1 MYIKLLSYLLKHKG
15 IAYLL
20 TLFIIL
26 LAYRYAPITLG
37 EDLPYR
43 DAIGVD
49 AIPNLGENQQ
59 IVSVE
64 WPGHNPQ
71 EIEDQIT
78 YPLSASLLG
87 VKGVSSV
94 RTVSMYGLSSVY
106 VIFEDQMDFYESRS
120 RLLEKI
126 ASLEPNLLPENLSA
140 SLGPDATGLGQVYWY
155 TISSDSLNLHE
166 LRTLQDYYI
175 KPSLSALSGVAEVSS
190 IGGFEKEY
198 LIQIDPQKLNQ
209 YKLNYDQIEKALKNN
224 NLESSAQTIELN
236 RIEYL
241 IRSKGYI
248 ENLDEF
254 RSIPIVNR
262 DNTPVYLKDIAK
274 VILAPKAR
282 RGLLDKSGREAVGGV
297 VVARFGENPAEVID
311 LVKRRVGELELTYQV
326 DIESF
331 YDRSNLIQ
339 ETLSTLWEALSL
351 ELLITILVIL
361 LILRSFKSSVLIS
374 AMLPMAVLLVFS
386 GMHLLDIEANIVA
399 LSGIAIAIG
408 TMVDMGIVMVENI
421 ARYRKE
427 HPTVSVEESVLA
439 ASSEVSPAILTALL
453 TTLVSFI
460 PVFALQGVEGK
471 LFSPLAWT
479 KTLALIS
486 AYLISVLLIPV
497 YASILFKKAKTVS
510 RFKWSNFLFIPVLIL
525 LAYYWSPLGPGT
537 LRIWNVLAVLIA
549 VLPILGLI
557 SLLLKFY
564 EPILRWVLGHKWMFI
579 AFPLVL
585 FVFSG
590 LIFVKLPRAFMPTLN
605 EGSFLLM
612 PTTLPNSSIE
622 ENKKY
627 LSALDQAVAS
637 IPEVISVVGKAGRV
651 NSALDPAPLSMF
663 EVVVLYMPEFD
674 NNGERNW
681 RDHIESSDDI
691 WGEIVEKSNFPGL
704 TSAPKLQP
712 IQTRLLMLQTG
723 MRAPLGMK
731 IRAASLEELNKVSQE
746 FEGILNQVDGVKSG
760 TVYADKILGKPY
772 LNVNPK
778 RNALAQYGLN
788 VSDLQKAVQI
798 AISGKLISTSYEGRE
813 RFGIRMRYPIEY
825 RDNLAAIL
833 KEVYVINSVTN
844 QSIPLEEVAE
854 VNYEPGPQM
863 IKGEDG
869 FLVNYLV
876 FDSDTTLDND
886 QLIENIALELDR
898 QSAHK
903 DYEFSGDYVN
913 QQRAQRALQVLLP
926 LVLLIILAI
935 LMIQFKSLGTSLMI
949 FTSIFTAICGGF
961 LALYFYDGIALT
973 VAVWVGFIALFGIA
987 TDDGVL
993 MATYLD
999 GVFKNEK
1006 ANSREEVQDLVVK
1019 AGLKRI
1025 RPCLMTTAT
1034 TLIALLPVLTA
1045 TGKGSEIMIPMAIP
1059 TFGGMLVSLISL
1071 FLLPMLYSWRAENNL
1086 KKN

>member
-26 LAYRYAPITLG
+26 LAYRYAPIRLG
-37 EDLPYR
+37 EDLPFR

-78 YPLSASLLG
+78 YPLSSAVLG
-87 VKGVSSV
+87 VKGVGSV

-106 VIFEDQMDFYESRS
+106 VIFDDQMDFYESRS

-126 ASLEPNLLPENLSA
+126 ASLDPNLLPKNLTA

-155 TISSDSLNLHE
+155 TISSDSLSLHE
-166 LRTLQDYYI
+166 LRTLQDYYV
-175 KPSLSALSGVAEVSS
+175 KPSLSAVSGVAEVSS
-190 IGGFEKEY
+190 IGGYEKEY
-198 LIQIDPQKLNQ
+198 LIQIDPQKLSQ
-209 YKLNYDQIEKALKNN
+209 YKLTYHQIENAIKEN

-241 IRSKGYI
+241 IRSKGYL
-248 ENLDEF
+248 ENLEAF
-254 RSIPIVNR
+254 RNVPIAKR
-262 DNTPVYLKDIAK
+262 DNTPIYLKDIAK
-274 VILAPKAR
+274 ISLAPKAR
-282 RGLLDKSGREAVGGV
+282 RGLLDDGGREAVGGV
-297 VVARFGENPAEVID
+297 VVARFGENPSEIID
-311 LVKRRVGELELTYQV
+311 RVKKKVQELELTYQV
-326 DIESF
+326 EISPF
-331 YDRSNLIQ
+331 YDRSNLIK
-339 ETLSTLWEALSL
+339 ETLATLWEALSL

-361 LILRSFKSSVLIS
+361 LILRSFKSSMLIS

-427 HPTVSVEESVLA
+427 HPSTPIEDSVLQ

-479 KTLALIS
+479 KTLALVS
-486 AYLISVLLIPV
+486 AYIISVLLIPV
-497 YASILFKKAKTVS
+497 YASILFKKVKGYS
-510 RFKWSNFLFIPVLIL
+510 QFKWSNYLFIPVLIL

-537 LRIWNVLAVLIA
+537 LKIWNILTVLFAVI
-549 VLPILGLI
+549 PILILI
-557 SLLLKFY
+557 LLLLKFY
-564 EPILRWVLGHKWMFI
+564 EPILRWVLKRKYVLI
-579 AFPLVL
+579 LFPLFL
-585 FVFSG
+585 FIISS
-590 LIFVKLPRAFMPTLN
+590 LIFNKLPRAFMPTLN

-612 PTTLPNSSIE
+612 PTTLPNSSVE

-663 EVVVLYMPEFD
+663 EVVVLYKPEYNQD
-674 NNGERNW
+674 GERNW
-681 RDHIESSDDI
+681 RDHIRSSDDI
-691 WGEIVEKSNFPGL
+691 WTEIIKRSDFPGL

-723 MRAPLGMK
+723 MRAPMGIK
-731 IRAASLEELNKVSQE
+731 IRASSLTVLNEVSQE
-746 FEGILNQVDGVKSG
+746 FEGIINKVEGVKPG

-772 LNVNPK
+772 LNINPK
-778 RNALAQYGLN
+778 RNSLAQYGLSVN
-788 VSDLQKAVQI
+788 DVQQAVQI

-825 RDNLAAIL
+825 RDNLAAL
-833 KEVYVINSVTN
+833 LNEVYVINSETK
-844 QSIPLEEVAE
+844 QSVPLEEVAE
-854 VNYEPGPQM
+854 INYEPGPQM

-876 FDSDTTLDND
+876 FDTDNTLEND
-886 QLIENIALELDR
+886 QLIQKISLALSNNSLHR
-898 QSAHK
+898 

-913 QQRAQRALQVLLP
+913 QQRAQNALRVLLP

-935 LMIQFKSLGTSLMI
+935 LMIQFKSLGTSFMI
-949 FTSIFTAICGGF
+949 FTSIFTALCGGF
-961 LALYFYDGIALT
+961 LALYLYDGIALT

-999 GVFKNEK
+999 GTFRKNK
-1006 ANSREEVQDLVVK
+1006 AKSKKEIQDLVVQ

-1059 TFGGMLVSLISL
+1059 IFGGMLVSLISL
-1071 FLLPMLYSWRAENNL
+1071 FLLPLLYSWRAEKSI
-1086 KKN
+1086 KK